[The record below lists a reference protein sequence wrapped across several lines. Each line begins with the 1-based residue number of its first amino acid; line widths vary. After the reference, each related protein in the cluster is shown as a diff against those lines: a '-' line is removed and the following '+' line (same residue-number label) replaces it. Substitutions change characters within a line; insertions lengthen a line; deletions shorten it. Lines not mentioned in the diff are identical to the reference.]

1 MINFYRVWKDD
12 KDSEPKVKS
21 KKKGFTRI
29 LCSKKVNGV
38 HINLQRSDHD

>member
-21 KKKGFTRI
+21 KGFTCI
-29 LCSKKVNGV
+29 LCSKKVNGL
-38 HINLQRSDHD
+38 HINLQRSNHD